1 MTLANTRKFTELGL
15 APELAKAVSDAIDAA
30 ASGVTVAW
38 GDVTGTQD
46 GVEVAVAAKTE
57 IAALTGSSTA
67 ADIVTAL
74 QA

>member
-1 MTLANTRKFTELGL
+1 MNINKFHNDLLEALGDSTGATNINEFRVKYVAAITAL
-15 APELAKAVSDAIDAA
+15 QAQASDANIE
-30 ASGVTVAW
+30 
-38 GDVTGTQD
+38 
-46 GVEVAVAAKTE
+46 EVIANKTE